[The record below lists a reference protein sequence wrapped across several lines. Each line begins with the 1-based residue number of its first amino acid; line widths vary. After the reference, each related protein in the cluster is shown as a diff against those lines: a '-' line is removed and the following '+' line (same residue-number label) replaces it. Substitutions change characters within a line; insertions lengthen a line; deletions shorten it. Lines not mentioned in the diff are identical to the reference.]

1 MKAMPLVP
9 DFPSIQKTL
18 ATLPVSVYQQ
28 GEIVLA
34 AGSTTGR
41 LLVLRSGAVEVIR
54 DGAQIARISEPG
66 AVFGELAALLNKPHT
81 ADVRALERS
90 EFSIADAAKLLGSD
104 AAVTLY
110 VAAILARRLDSAN
123 TALVEVKSQI
133 EGGSSRSM
141 IARTIKKI
149 EELLASE
156 GDTIAYAG
164 YPYDPLAFPKR

>member
-54 DGAQIARISEPG
+54 D
-66 AVFGELAALLNKPHT
+66 
-81 ADVRALERS
+81 
-90 EFSIADAAKLLGSD
+90 
-104 AAVTLY
+104 
-110 VAAILARRLDSAN
+110 
-123 TALVEVKSQI
+123 I
-133 EGGSSRSM
+133 E
-141 IARTIKKI
+141 
-149 EELLASE
+149 
-156 GDTIAYAG
+156 
-164 YPYDPLAFPKR
+164 